1 MANCQ
6 TRHPLRPS
14 VSRHAHPMLDAL
26 PPSPFV
32 QPVHFAHRAVTLHVR
47 IGSGWAHLARPCLCR
62 LEDQEVSTK
71 LKKRGQS
78 TT

>member
-32 QPVHFAHRAVTLHVR
+32 QPVHFAHRPVTLRTCQDQDGFISLDEVYLVWSFR
-47 IGSGWAHLARPCLCR
+47 ILTPS
-62 LEDQEVSTK
+62 
-71 LKKRGQS
+71 
-78 TT
+78 